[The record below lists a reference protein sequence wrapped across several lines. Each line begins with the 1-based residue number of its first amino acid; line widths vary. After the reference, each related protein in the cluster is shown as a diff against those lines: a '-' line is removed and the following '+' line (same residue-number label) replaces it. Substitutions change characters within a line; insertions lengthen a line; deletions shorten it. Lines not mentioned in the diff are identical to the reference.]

1 MTSPLSPDRDL
12 EALLAR
18 FTNFIRAHIQK
29 FEVQRFGI
37 DPDDI
42 VQEVRIKI
50 WKLIK
55 NEKNVVNYASYIKKI
70 VDSVVIDQLRL
81 LRKDEQ
87 LYRMEKQKQ
96 VAEQLNGYRPE
107 VLRNTLLKEAV
118 GKAVESLIDSRRN
131 VVKLYLFDLSIEE
144 ISRFYG
150 WSLHKTRNLLYRGLA
165 DLKRSLKKADIGN
178 GRKQ

>member
-1 MTSPLSPDRDL
+1 MASPLSSDRDL

-18 FTNFIRAHIQK
+18 FTNFIRAQIQK

-42 VQEVRIKI
+42 AQEVRIKI

-107 VLRNTLLKEAV
+107 VLRNALLKEAV
-118 GKAVESLIDSRRN
+118 GKAVESLIESRRN

-178 GRKQ
+178 GHER

>member
-1 MTSPLSPDRDL
+1 MTGSWSSDKDL
-12 EALLAR
+12 ELLLIR
-18 FTNFIRAHIQK
+18 FTSFIRAHIQK
-29 FEVQRFGI
+29 FEVQRYGI

-50 WKLIK
+50 WRLLAS
-55 NEKNVVNYASYIKKI
+55 EKNIVSYASYIKKI
-70 VDSVVIDQLRL
+70 VDTVVIDQLRL

-96 VAEQLNGYRPE
+96 VAEQLNRFRPE
-107 VLRNTLLKEAV
+107 ILRNIRLREAI
-118 GKAVESLIDSRRN
+118 GKAVESLIESRRN
-131 VVKLYLFDLSIEE
+131 VVKLYLFDMSIEE

-165 DLKRSLKKADIGN
+165 DLKRSLKMADIGN
-178 GRKQ
+178 GHE